1 MPPED
6 TSQPDAPVENS
17 QPVASTEVLGISQPL
32 PALEPPLDEFQSM
45 AALTRPVEVSSEAA
59 PPPAAPAEAPAQ
71 SPPVLPADEH
81 SHTSGLG
88 WLGQL
93 VAAVVSAVCGAVLAL
108 AVLAALNGGSL
119 FLNQQPQVAALQVEV
134 ASLRQ
139 QLESQSAE
147 LETMRQRLDAFGGLM
162 GRVRT
167 AEEALASL
175 QASFAELANAQQALS
190 LEQKDMQSQLLTMN
204 AQLETAQTAITRFEN
219 FLVGL
224 RDLLQTSLE
233 PTPIP

>member
-1 MPPED
+1 MSPEEP
-6 TSQPDAPVENS
+6 SQPDAPAETS
-17 QPVASTEVLGISQPL
+17 QPIASAEALSISQPL

-45 AALTRPVEVSSEAA
+45 AALTRPIEVPSESA
-59 PPPAAPAEAPAQ
+59 PPPPATAET
-71 SPPVLPADEH
+71 PPPLVPIVENPPQA
-81 SHTSGLG
+81 GFG

-93 VAAVVSAVCGAVLAL
+93 ITAMVSAICGAVLAL

-119 FLNQQPQVAALQVEV
+119 FLNQQPQVSALQGEV
-134 ASLRQ
+134 ASLHQ
-139 QLESQSAE
+139 QLDSQATE

-167 AEEALASL
+167 AEEALVTL
-175 QASFAELANAQQALS
+175 QTSFTELANAQQALS
-190 LEQKDMQSQLLTMN
+190 LEQKDQQSQLLTMN
-204 AQLETAQTAITRFEN
+204 AQLETAQASIARFEH
-219 FLVGL
+219 FLAGL